1 MCHLETLLFDLNTQ
15 SSQIVIQKTTLNSL
29 FGYLKKNHNFHPVI
43 MTFVQ
48 ND

>member
-1 MCHLETLLFDLNTQ
+1 MCHLETLLSDLNTQ
-15 SSQIVIQKTTLNSL
+15 LSQIVIQETTLNPL
-29 FGYLKKNHNFHPVI
+29 FGYLKKNYNSHPVI